1 MLKKFILVCSL
12 LYFITCVYQGI
23 DVSVWQDDNIDFN
36 KVKAAGKSFVIMR
49 AGIGQNEDKYFQLN
63 YKKAKAAKMNVGAY
77 WYCKALSVKESTNE
91 AKKMLSVIKGKQFE
105 YPIYY
110 DIENDALFK
119 KGKSLT
125 SEIAKN
131 FCSIMEENKYFC
143 GIYASKSFFDNYFD
157 NEVKTRYSIW
167 VAQYYDRCTYTG
179 TYKIWQKSSKGR
191 VNGIT
196 GDVDLDESYEDFP
209 KIIKNAH
216 LNGF

>member
-1 MLKKFILVCSL
+1 MLNKFILVCSL

-77 WYCKALSVKESTNE
+77 WYCKALSVEESTNE